1 MAAPERFTP
10 VQRNIG
16 PPPAQQKQAGGFPM
30 LPVFMVIIYILYVAV
45 AMIGPKVSSQLADE
59 LDPVFP
65 STYRLVAAGVLFVL
79 FAVII
84 AWAVFFRKPSNETA
98 PPRAPGPIA
107 PSVKAPPVPPK
118 ADTST
123 KFKPVVKPAEPKKET
138 APPTKKVEEK
148 KETEPKVI
156 VYPVEVEG
164 GIFGDTYIQ
173 LSPEKVLKLRSMVVE
188 PEHLQ

>member
-10 VQRNIG
+10 VQRNI
-16 PPPAQQKQAGGFPM
+16 PPSSTPQKEGEGFPM

-45 AMIGPKVSSQLADE
+45 ALIGPTVSSQIADE

-65 STYRLVAAGVLFVL
+65 STYRVVAAGVLFVL
-79 FAVII
+79 FAMLIV
-84 AWAVFFRKPSNETA
+84 WAVFFRKPTEERTPVQTAGQRPPTPMA
-98 PPRAPGPIA
+98 PPAA
-107 PSVKAPPVPPK
+107 PK
-118 ADTST
+118 ANAPN
-123 KFKPVVKPAEPKKET
+123 KFKPVTKVPEPKKE
-138 APPTKKVEEK
+138 APPRVDKVEVK
-148 KETEPKVI
+148 KEVKPKVI
-156 VYPVEVEG
+156 LYPLEVEG

>member
-10 VQRNIG
+10 VQRNTG
-16 PPPAQQKQAGGFPM
+16 APQAPQKQAGGFPM

-45 AMIGPKVSSQLADE
+45 AMIGPKVSSQIADE

-79 FAVII
+79 FAMVI
-84 AWAVFFRKPSNETA
+84 AWAVFFRKPSREA
-98 PPRAPGPIA
+98 IPPRTAGPNT
-107 PSVKAPPVPPK
+107 PQVKAPPVPPK
-118 ADTST
+118 ADAST
-123 KFKPVVKPAEPKKET
+123 KFKPVVKPPEPKKEA
-138 APPTKKVEEK
+138 APPAKRVEEK

-156 VYPVEVEG
+156 IYPLEVEG